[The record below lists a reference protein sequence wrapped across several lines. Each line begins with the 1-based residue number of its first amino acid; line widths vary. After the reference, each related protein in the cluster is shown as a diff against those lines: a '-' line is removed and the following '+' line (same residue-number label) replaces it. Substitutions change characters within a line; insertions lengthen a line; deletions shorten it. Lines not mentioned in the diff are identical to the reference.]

1 MSPIHNTSN
10 QNTFEGRPLD
20 RPEEDI
26 EDQGLHFD
34 LTTIQ
39 NRVSRRGLLG
49 MFGIGA
55 GATVLAAC
63 SPGSST
69 PAASSSAT
77 SSAAATTA
85 AAVDNITEMKT
96 ETGGPYPGD
105 GSNGPDVLEEVGVER
120 QDIRSS
126 IGGGATAD
134 GIPMTLTMNII
145 DMANNNAPM
154 TGAAVYLWHCDAQG
168 RYSMYSEG
176 VEDETYCRGVQVV
189 GEDGKVTFTSIIPGC
204 YDGRWP
210 HLHFEV
216 FPDKDSISDAS
227 NAVLTSQIAIPEEVA
242 NTVYAVSN
250 YDGSAENLAKVS
262 LDTDGVFSDGADAQ
276 LPETT
281 GDIKS
286 GYTMNINVGV
296 DTTTEQESPSMG
308 GGQGGPGGTP
318 PSGDMGGPGGTPP
331 NASSISASS

>member
-1 MSPIHNTSN
+1 MSTTQS
-10 QNTFEGRPLD
+10 TFEGRTLD
-20 RPEEDI
+20 RPHEDI

-49 MFGIGA
+49 LFGIGA
-55 GATVLAAC
+55 GAGVLAAC
-63 SPGSST
+63 SPGGGA
-69 PAASSSAT
+69 AASSTASTTAA

-85 AAVDNITEMKT
+85 AAVENLTEMKT

-105 GSNGPDVLEEVGVER
+105 GSNGPDVLENVGVER
-120 QDIRSS
+120 TDIRSS

-145 DMANNNAPM
+145 DMAGGNKAM
-154 TGAAVYLWHCDAQG
+154 AGAAIYLWHADAQG

-189 GEDGKVTFTSIIPGC
+189 GADGKVTFTSIIPGC

-227 NAVLTSQIAIPEEVA
+227 NAVLTSQIAIPEDVA
-242 NTVYAVSN
+242 KEVYAVSN
-250 YDGSAENLAKVS
+250 YDGSADNLAKVS

-276 LPETT
+276 LPEVS

-286 GYTMNINVGV
+286 GFTFNINVGV
-296 DTTTEQESPSMG
+296 DTTTEETGGGMMG
-308 GGQGGPGGTP
+308 GGGSGGPGGTP
-318 PSGDMGGPGGTPP
+318 PSGGMGGTPP
-331 NASSISASS
+331 SAGAPGSSSS